1 MKTGHADP
9 NAIRTP
15 IIGVVMGYV
24 VACLYAPWGVAV
36 MFEGEFFTEPGQLEP
51 VSILFTGLG
60 IIPLAFMI
68 CLAPAVV
75 MRSVLATYKPYQL
88 WKFAVSGA
96 LVGSVVGLL
105 FVFENAIVLAVLV
118 LNGAICGMFWFQVE
132 QWARKRRLAWM
143 IKKQATYPGWQG
155 TLSEELKRAQ
165 QKGFVD

>member
-1 MKTGHADP
+1 
-9 NAIRTP
+9 
-15 IIGVVMGYV
+15 MGYV

-36 MFEGEFFTEPGQLEP
+36 MFADEMFAEPGQLKSI
-51 VSILFTGLG
+51 SILFTGLSL
-60 IIPLAFMI
+60 IPFGLVI

-75 MRSVLATYKPYQL
+75 MRSMLATYKPYQL

-105 FVFENAIVLAVLV
+105 FVFENVIVLAVLV

-132 QWARKRRLAWM
+132 QWARKWRLAWM
-143 IKKQATYPGWQG
+143 IEKQATNPGWQG